1 MPADEG
7 DEYGS
12 ALDASTALMEAPPA
26 AAADETAVVN
36 EVAQVAAPDQPAQN
50 APSISLPFAHT
61 EAEAAPVVEQP
72 PVKTEEPAASVEET
86 AKDGE
91 FEIPTRFYTKH
102 LAPEQK
108 ALLEVMLRNPDMA
121 PEQAAA
127 LANEKLGR
135 HPVQAAEPVIHGDP
149 QMERHP
155 EAVANDDP
163 LALAQAELQEVTRKL
178 NDLAGD
184 EGIGTVFNAE
194 VNTLNNRRAE
204 LIADIKI
211 EERTRRARASVVER
225 LQAEQA
231 QSAEELAVIQAH
243 ERYPDLS
250 NDNTPLAQAANA
262 RVSEMLA
269 LQKAAEADPS
279 LARNPDVALALAK
292 LNHPNFATLIADEVA
307 AEVGVSPAQAKP
319 GANGKHSPTSN
330 PQGGTP
336 AANGAPQAKPG
347 PVPVSGQA
355 GAAHRVVIRESN
367 PQDVVKESLAQAGD
381 DYGSMGA
388 ALESMLG
395 GAAAGKSIFIR

>member
-36 EVAQVAAPDQPAQN
+36 EVAQVAAPEQPAQN

-72 PVKTEEPAASVEET
+72 PVKTEEPAAAVEEP

-102 LAPEQK
+102 LPPEQK

-135 HPVQAAEPVIHGDP
+135 HPAQPAQQQAAPTEQPAQAAG
-149 QMERHP
+149 
-155 EAVANDDP
+155 DP
-163 LALAQAELQEVTRKL
+163 LAAAQAELHEVTAKL
-178 NDLAGD
+178 TALASD

-194 VNTLNNRRAE
+194 VNELNNRRAE

-211 EERTRRARASVVER
+211 EERTRRARAAVSER
-225 LQAEQA
+225 QQAEQV
-231 QSAEELAVIQAH
+231 QSVEEQALAEVH
-243 ERYPDLS
+243 ERYPDLAD
-250 NDNTPLAQAANA
+250 DNTPFAQEANA
-262 RVSEMLA
+262 MVNEMLA

-279 LARNPDVALALAK
+279 LARHPDVALALAE
-292 LNHPNFATLIADEVA
+292 LNHPKFAAIIADRVA
-307 AEVGVSPAQAKP
+307 AKRGVAPAQAKP
-319 GANGKHSPTSN
+319 GTNGATSN
-330 PQGGTP
+330 TQTTQGGTP

-347 PVPVSGQA
+347 PVPVSGGA

-367 PQDVVKESLAQAGD
+367 PQDVVKESLAAAGD
-381 DYGSMGA
+381 DFGSIGG

-395 GAAAGKSIFIR
+395 GAAASRTVFIR

>member
-1 MPADEG
+1 MLTDEG
-7 DEYGS
+7 DEFGS
-12 ALDASTALMEAPPA
+12 AMSASLALMEAPPA
-26 AAADETAVVN
+26 AAAEETAAGN
-36 EVAQVAAPDQPAQN
+36 EVAPVVAPEQPAQN
-50 APSISLPFAHT
+50 APSISLPFSHT
-61 EAEAAPVVEQP
+61 EPEAPAQPAQQQAAPV
-72 PVKTEEPAASVEET
+72 EEP

-135 HPVQAAEPVIHGDP
+135 HPVQAGEPVIHGDP
-149 QMERHP
+149 QMERHIEQAP
-155 EAVANDDP
+155 ADP
-163 LALAQAELQEVTRKL
+163 LAVAQAELEEVTTKL
-178 NDLAGD
+178 NELAGD

-194 VNTLNNRRAE
+194 VNALNNRRAE

-225 LQAEQA
+225 QQVEQA
-231 QSAEELAVIQAH
+231 QTAEEQALMQAH

-250 NDNTPLAQAANA
+250 NDSTPLAQAANA
-262 RVSEMLA
+262 RVNEMLA
-269 LQKAAEADPS
+269 LQKAAEADPV

-292 LNHPNFATLIADEVA
+292 LNHPNFATMIADEVA

-319 GANGKHSPTSN
+319 GANGKHSSTSN

-367 PQDVVKESLAQAGD
+367 PQDVVNESLAQAGD
-381 DYGSMGA
+381 DFGSIGA
-388 ALESMLG
+388 SLESMLG